1 MTESTP
7 EVPLPT
13 PFRCLTGSAI
23 AGVMAFMMYLLTS
36 KIAISFARTPVSNK
50 SQAAVNISIAVRT
63 LVTGM
68 TALGMSVFGIVSL
81 GLIVLAVKVAFSK
94 DEPGTL
100 T

>member
-7 EVPLPT
+7 EVPLPSSL
-13 PFRCLTGSAI
+13 RCLTGSAI
-23 AGVMAFMMYLLTS
+23 AGIMAFMMYLLTS
-36 KIAISFARTPVSNK
+36 KIAASFARTPVSGK

-81 GLIVLAVKVAFSK
+81 GLIALAVKVAFSK
-94 DEPGTL
+94 DEPGTS

>member
-1 MTESTP
+1 MP
-7 EVPLPT
+7 EEIPEITLPSPL
-13 PFRCLTGSAI
+13 RCLSGSAI

-36 KIAISFARTPVSNK
+36 KIAVSFARTPVSGK

-94 DEPGTL
+94 DEPGTS

>member
-7 EVPLPT
+7 QVPLPT
-13 PFRCLTGSAI
+13 PLRCLTGSAI

-68 TALGMSVFGIVSL
+68 TALGMSVFGIISL
-81 GLIVLAVKVAFSK
+81 GLIVLAVKIAFSK
-94 DEPGTL
+94 DEPGKSA
-100 T
+100 